1 MPKNV
6 GLYNND
12 LAVPRKKDIDA
23 LADVADTKYSANNPP
38 PYPVTSVNGQTGAVI
53 IEADLPDGLVKY
65 TPMSDVQTADALDA
79 DTLQGHN
86 AAYFATTSGL
96 STINEQVTSLASGLS
111 TANNNISALQ
121 SGMTNKLNKSG
132 GTMEGALVAQTNT
145 NYTTRQVR
153 NVIISTASPSGGSNG
168 DIWIRYT
175 E

>member
-23 LADVADTKYSANNPP
+23 LADVVDTKYSANNPP

-53 IEADLPDGLVKY
+53 VEADLPDGLVKY
-65 TPMSDVQTADALDA
+65 TPLSDVQTVDSIDA

-86 AAYFATTSGL
+86 AAYFATASGL
-96 STINEQVTSLASGLS
+96 SAINEQVTSLASGLS

-121 SGMTNKLNKSG
+121 SGMANKLDKSG
-132 GTMEGALVAQTNT
+132 GTMTGALIAQSNS
-145 NYTTRQVR
+145 NYTTPQMR
-153 NVIISTASPSGGSNG
+153 NIIISTAEPSGGNNG